1 MKRLIGA
8 AIALTLATASVARA
22 DDHHERGDRRD
33 WSGEH
38 RDFDNRRHD
47 DRRDWEHDGR
57 DRAARDWHEDR
68 RHDHDGWRDRAEWRE
83 HVEWRDRR
91 DHDWN
96 EGRYGREDYRPS
108 WGYREH
114 DWRRGERLPITYYAP
129 TYVVANY
136 GAYGL
141 REPPYG
147 CHWIRVNGDVVLAA
161 IATGVVLDVVYNAF

>member
-8 AIALTLATASVARA
+8 AIALTLATASVAMA
-22 DDHHERGDRRD
+22 HDHHERDARRD

-38 RDFDNRRHD
+38 RDFDYRRH
-47 DRRDWEHDGR
+47 
-57 DRAARDWHEDR
+57 
-68 RHDHDGWRDRAEWRE
+68 HDHDGWRDRAEWRE

-96 EGRYGREDYRPS
+96 EGRYGREYYRPS
-108 WGYREH
+108 WGYHEH
-114 DWRRGERLPITYYAP
+114 DWRRGERLPRAYYAP
-129 TYVVANY
+129 TYVVGNY